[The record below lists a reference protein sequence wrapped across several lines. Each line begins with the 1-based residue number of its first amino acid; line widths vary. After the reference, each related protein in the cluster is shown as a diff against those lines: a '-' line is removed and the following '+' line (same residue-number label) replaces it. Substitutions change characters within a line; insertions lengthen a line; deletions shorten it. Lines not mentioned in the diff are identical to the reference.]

1 VCWQHSLQSGELP
14 SGLLTKSKGEATLSL
29 AAAFVVRKGVVS
41 DKRMNLQ
48 KGNPVDSA
56 RPTKKNTK
64 TGGLAKA
71 FVRLFLSFFLVCSCR
86 RGVHCGPLWRRRPIF
101 PY

>member
-1 VCWQHSLQSGELP
+1 
-14 SGLLTKSKGEATLSL
+14 LLTKSKGEATLSL

-71 FVRLFLSFFLVCSCR
+71 FVRFFLSFSSVPVAVASIVALYGAGGQSFR
-86 RGVHCGPLWRRRPIF
+86 IKN
-101 PY
+101 